1 MADENSHIAAANR
14 NQKTLNHLC
23 ADIAAHS
30 PWVVTVAAYKAI
42 HEIEAAF
49 AADSQVR
56 HTSDHGT
63 RLATL
68 KKLLKY
74 RHVYLHFS
82 PFYRASRVA
91 RYLES
96 NGETVSCFDEWL
108 EPDKVASE
116 FLFHHLKQIENAIR
130 KKLST
135 PNSLLSVDELQP
147 ILEAAKA
154 RKTG

>member
-14 NQKTLNHLC
+14 NQKTLNQLC

-49 AADSQVR
+49 AADPRVG
-56 HTSDHGT
+56 HTCDHGE
-63 RLATL
+63 RFRTL
-68 KKLLKY
+68 KTLREYKSIYK
-74 RHVYLHFS
+74 HFS
-82 PFYRASRVA
+82 PLYRASRVA

-96 NGETVSCFDEWL
+96 NGNTVSCFDEWL

-116 FLFHHLKQIENAIR
+116 VLFHRLKQIENGVRR
-130 KKLST
+130 KLNTPESLS
-135 PNSLLSVDELQP
+135 SVDDVRP
-147 ILEAAKA
+147 ILETAKS
-154 RKTG
+154 K